1 MRVAA
6 HLILTPILL
15 FVGWSFLGF
24 ALVGSSR
31 LFDGTGGMVVNIS
44 ALLMIPLGVA
54 FGWRYRHRSMR
65 VAAHLI
71 LTPVVLF
78 FGWWFLSVL
87 LLWATRQQSQAYGA
101 LGMILGLGSLVMIP
115 LGVAYGWHNRHR

>member
-1 MRVAA
+1 V
-6 HLILTPILL
+6 
-15 FVGWSFLGF
+15 
-24 ALVGSSR
+24 
-31 LFDGTGGMVVNIS
+31 
-44 ALLMIPLGVA
+44 
-54 FGWRYRHRSMR
+54 R

-87 LLWATRQQSQAYGA
+87 LLWATEQQSQAYGV